1 MKEVLST
8 ITSKGQ
14 ATIPVEVR
22 RRLGLQSGDKIA
34 FVLDEEQVRVI
45 RPESVVE
52 RTAGALKGDIPLLS
66 VEEERQAAEQAIA
79 ESVARRMERR

>member
-14 ATIPVEVR
+14 AMIPVEVR

-34 FVLDEEQVRVI
+34 FVLDDEQVRAM

-66 VEEERQAAEQAIA
+66 AGEERKAAEQAIA
-79 ESVARRMERR
+79 ESVVRRIEGR